1 MGQTERVCPISK
13 TSFHSFFRRADMR
26 LGETKE
32 GKIML
37 GTIVNTI
44 AVIIGAFIGIL
55 LKKGLP
61 EKMADTLM
69 KGLGLCT
76 LFLGISGS
84 LKGQDSMVLI
94 ISMVIGT
101 LIGEGI
107 DLEDKV
113 NRLGKWVEKSF
124 VGRSGAVE
132 DSSVEE
138 ASDNKQAKGK
148 ASIAEGFVTASL
160 LFCVGAMTIVGSLQS
175 GLQGNHEM
183 LFNKSMLDFVAAIIF
198 ASSLGIGVAF
208 AAAFVFVYQGAITLL
223 AQWVAPFLND
233 TVINEMTCVGSVI
246 IIGLALNMLGITK
259 LRVMNYV
266 PGIFIPIVLVPIMSY
281 IL

>member
-1 MGQTERVCPISK
+1 
-13 TSFHSFFRRADMR
+13 
-26 LGETKE
+26 
-32 GKIML
+32 ML

-44 AVIIGAFIGIL
+44 AVIIGAVIGMVV
-55 LKKGLP
+55 KKGLP

-84 LKGQDSMVLI
+84 LEGENSLILI
-94 ISMVIGT
+94 ISMVVGT

-107 DLEDKV
+107 DLEQKL
-113 NRLGKWVEKSF
+113 NALGNWVE
-124 VGRSGAVE
+124 
-132 DSSVEE
+132 
-138 ASDNKQAKGK
+138 NKFKGK
-148 ASIAEGFVTASL
+148 NTDGKTSIAEGFVTASL

-183 LFNKSMLDFVAAIIF
+183 LFNKSVLDFVAAIIF
-198 ASSLGIGVAF
+198 ASTLGIGVAF
-208 AAAFVFVYQGAITLL
+208 SAVFVFVYQGAITLL
-223 AQWVAPFLND
+223 AQWIAPFLTD
-233 TVINEMTCVGSVI
+233 TVIAEMTCVGSVI

-266 PGIFIPIVLVPIMSY
+266 PAIFVPI
-281 IL
+281 ILCMFM

>member
-1 MGQTERVCPISK
+1 
-13 TSFHSFFRRADMR
+13 
-26 LGETKE
+26 
-32 GKIML
+32 ML

-44 AVIIGAFIGIL
+44 AVIIGAVIGMVV
-55 LKKGLP
+55 KKGLP

-84 LKGQDSMVLI
+84 LEGENSLILI
-94 ISMVIGT
+94 ISMVVGT

-107 DLEDKV
+107 DLEEKL
-113 NRLGKWVEKSF
+113 NALGNWVE
-124 VGRSGAVE
+124 
-132 DSSVEE
+132 
-138 ASDNKQAKGK
+138 NKFKGK
-148 ASIAEGFVTASL
+148 NTDGKTSIAEGFVTASL

-183 LFNKSMLDFVAAIIF
+183 LFNKSVLDFVAAIIF
-198 ASSLGIGVAF
+198 ASTLGIGVAF
-208 AAAFVFVYQGAITLL
+208 SAVFVFVYQGAITLM
-223 AQWVAPFLND
+223 AQWIAPFLTD
-233 TVINEMTCVGSVI
+233 TVIAEMTCVGSVI

-266 PGIFIPIVLVPIMSY
+266 PAIFVPI
-281 IL
+281 ILCMFM

>member
-1 MGQTERVCPISK
+1 
-13 TSFHSFFRRADMR
+13 
-26 LGETKE
+26 
-32 GKIML
+32 ML

-44 AVIIGAFIGIL
+44 AVIIGAFLGLL

-84 LKGQDSMVLI
+84 LKGENSMILI
-94 ISMVIGT
+94 ISMVVGT

-107 DLEDKV
+107 DLEDKI
-113 NRLGKWVEKSF
+113 NRLGKWVEKKF
-124 VGRSGAVE
+124 NGNNE
-132 DSSVEE
+132 DS
-138 ASDNKQAKGK
+138 KGK
-148 ASIAEGFVTASL
+148 SSIAEGFVTASL
-160 LFCVGAMTIVGSLQS
+160 LFCVGAMAIVGSLQS
-175 GLQGNHEM
+175 GLMGNHEM

-208 AAAFVFVYQGAITLL
+208 ASAFVFVYQGAITVM
-223 AQWVAPFLND
+223 AQWIAPFLND
-233 TVINEMTCVGSVI
+233 AVIGEMTCVGSVI

-266 PGIFIPIVLVPIMSY
+266 PAIFVPILLVPILAMF
-281 IL
+281 